1 MSMRDIKELAL
12 EELGPILKEWGF
24 PAFHARQIFAWIYKK
39 GAVDFNQMSDLSRDL
54 RECLK
59 SNFYLFGFTTVSTLR
74 SYDGTTKFLFKLKDA
89 SLVEAVT
96 IPEESRVTA
105 CLSSQVGCK
114 FACKFCAS
122 ALAGFKRN
130 LTCGEIIE
138 QLCHLKNNSPDK
150 RITHVVF
157 MGTGEPLDNYDNV
170 LKAIR
175 IINSEDGF
183 QIGARRITIS
193 TSGIPPAIERL
204 SGEDLQIEL
213 SVSLHAAG
221 DETRTR
227 LMPVNKKYPLQAL
240 LKACRAYIRKTNRQI
255 TFEYILIKGINSDLP
270 TARKLS
276 TILRGLNSKVN
287 LIVCNPVKEL
297 GVLPPNKP
305 DVLLFKNQ
313 LIKSGVHVT
322 LRRSRGEDIEAAC
335 GQLRLRYAKE

>member
-1 MSMRDIKELAL
+1 MRDIKELAL
-12 EELGPILKEWGF
+12 DELGPILKEWGF
-24 PAFHARQIFAWIYKK
+24 PVFHARQIFAWLYKK
-39 GAVDFNQMSDLSRDL
+39 GAADFNQMSDLSQDL
-54 RECLK
+54 RECLQAR
-59 SNFYLFGFTTVSTLR
+59 FYLFGFTTVSTLR
-74 SYDGTTKFLFKLKDA
+74 SCDGTTKFLFKLKDA

-96 IPEESRVTA
+96 IPEESRVTT

-114 FACKFCAS
+114 FACNFCAS
-122 ALAGFKRN
+122 GLTGFKRN

-138 QLCHLKNNSPDK
+138 QLCHLKNSSHDN

-175 IINSEDGF
+175 IINSESGF
-183 QIGARRITIS
+183 SIGARRITIS

-213 SVSLHAAG
+213 SVSLHAAS
-221 DETRTR
+221 DKTRTR
-227 LMPVNKKYPLQAL
+227 LMPINKKYPLRAL

-270 TARKLS
+270 SARELS
-276 TILRGLNSKVN
+276 TLLRGLNSKVN
-287 LIVCNPVKEL
+287 LIVCNSVKEL
-297 GVLPPNKP
+297 GILPPNKLE
-305 DVLLFKNQ
+305 VLLFKNQ

-335 GQLRLRYAKE
+335 GQLRLRYAEE